1 MIKYNIEYK
10 LREENR
16 LMQGLMADVFK
27 YDEININWWNA
38 AAVNRGII

>member
-1 MIKYNIEYK
+1 MIKYIEYK

-27 YDEININWWNA
+27 YDEININ
-38 AAVNRGII
+38 